1 MSDVDDADQP
11 VGPEGR
17 DDERSGDARSGGE
30 PGDGPDEKLPGA
42 ERPDPLAAAADALA
56 RARANART
64 RGFRPGQVDRSRTAA
79 AGLSERRSGTGDGVA
94 RDPRLL
100 DSEVDRLLAARGWG
114 ADVQV
119 GAVIGRW
126 PSIVGAEVA
135 AHVEPLGF
143 DGTVLTVQADS
154 TAWATQMKLLSNSV
168 LARVETEVG
177 AGVVTEIVVR
187 GPAAPSWRKGR
198 LRARGRG
205 PRDTYG

>member
-1 MSDVDDADQP
+1 MSDTDEPAGEEDA
-11 VGPEGR
+11 
-17 DDERSGDARSGGE
+17 AREQGTRGE
-30 PGDGPDEKLPGA
+30 TAPDEAGPN
-42 ERPDPLAAAADALA
+42 PLAAAADALA
-56 RARANART
+56 RARANARA
-64 RGFRPGQVDRSRTAA
+64 RGLRPGQVDRSRSSGAA
-79 AGLSERRSGTGDGVA
+79 LSRRRSGTGEGAA

-100 DSEVDRLLAARGWG
+100 DAEVDRLLSARGWG

-126 PSIVGAEVA
+126 ATIVGDEVA
-135 AHVEPLGF
+135 QHVQPLGF

-154 TAWATQMKLLSNSV
+154 TAWATQMKLLGSSV
-168 LARVETEVG
+168 LARIETEVG

-198 LRARGRG
+198 LRAQGRG